1 MMKKLL
7 VSAALGAMLMT
18 GVAIAQP
25 GGEAPGAP
33 RHGLPGDTNGDGKVT
48 KAELTAS
55 LDARFA
61 ALDTNNDGKITPEE
75 RAAAR
80 EKRFDDRFAKMDT
93 DGNGQLSKEEL
104 KAAHDKG
111 RGPGA
116 GRPGKGGRMGMHG
129 RGAQGP
135 GMGGGPGMDGDRDGV
150 VTRAEFMAR
159 PLAMFDKAD
168 ANKDGVVTADEAKA
182 AWQAFRAEHGK
193 GRGAHGPDG
202 GDTPPSDV
210 K

>member
-1 MMKKLL
+1 MMKKLF
-7 VSAALGAMLMT
+7 VSVALGAVLMT

-25 GGEAPGAP
+25 GGGAASAP
-33 RHGLPGDTNGDGKVT
+33 RHSLPGDTNGDGKVT
-48 KAELTAS
+48 RAELSAS

-61 ALDTNNDGKITPEE
+61 ALDTNHDGKITPEE

-80 EKRFDDRFAKMDT
+80 EKRFDERFAKMDT

-116 GRPGKGGRMGMHG
+116 GRSGKDGRMGMHG
-129 RGAQGP
+129 RG
-135 GMGGGPGMDGDRDGV
+135 MNGPGMDGGRDGT

-168 ANKDGVVTADEAKA
+168 ADKDGVVTAEEAKV
-182 AWQAFRAEHGK
+182 AWQAFRTEHGR
-193 GRGAHGPDG
+193 GRGMHDPDG
-202 GDTPPSDV
+202 NMPTPDA